1 MSHKRVLLLA
11 GLSSIHTI
19 RWANVLAEQGYD
31 VHLVSQQAAID
42 ALDERVTV
50 YRRPDRGS
58 LGYFLMVPFVR
69 KLVKRLK
76 PAVINAHYASGYG
89 TTARLS
95 GAPFMLSVWGSDVYK
110 FPYRSKLHH
119 YLVRKN
125 IMAATLVAS
134 TSQAMAEQ
142 IRAVA
147 PKVKRLVLTPFGVDM
162 SAFTPVQ
169 SSQEAP
175 AEPIVIGT
183 VKGLTPLYG
192 VDILIRAFA
201 AAKKQRPNVPLQLRI
216 VGDGPLKAEL
226 EHLVQQQGIAKI
238 TDFVGRVPHS
248 QVPNQLR
255 QLDVYVALSRSESF
269 GVAVLEASA
278 CGVPV
283 LVSNVGGLP
292 EVVIPGET
300 GHTVPGDNADAA
312 TEALLDLIDSKTLR
326 QEMGAAGVRFVQE
339 HYSWHVCVDKF
350 CQALTEQQRLQQSGK
365 Q

>member
-1 MSHKRVLLLA
+1 MA

-19 RWANVLAEQGYD
+19 RWANVLVEKGHE

-42 ALDERVTV
+42 DLGDSVTV
-50 YRRPDRGS
+50 YRFPNFGS
-58 LGYFLMVPFVR
+58 LGYFLLVFYVRRLIR
-69 KLVKRLK
+69 KLK
-76 PAVINAHYASGYG
+76 PDLINAHYASGYS

-95 GAPFMLSVWGSDVYK
+95 GAPFMLSIWGSDVYK

-125 IMAATLVAS
+125 IMAATLIAS

-162 SAFTPVQ
+162 SMFTPAQ

-175 AEPIVIGT
+175 NEPVVIGT

-201 AAKKQRPNVPLQLRI
+201 GAKNQRPNVPLKLRI
-216 VGDGPLKAEL
+216 VGDGSLKAEL
-226 EHLVQQQGIAKI
+226 EHLVQQQGIAKV

-248 QVPNQLR
+248 QVPEQLR
-255 QLDVYVALSRSESF
+255 KLDVYVALSRSESF

-300 GHTVPGDNADAA
+300 GHIVPGDNVDAA

-326 QEMGAAGVRFVQE
+326 EEMGAAGVRFVQE
-339 HYSWHVCVDKF
+339 HYSWPVCVDKF
-350 CQALTEQQRLQQSGK
+350 CQALAEQQRLQQSGK
-365 Q
+365 H